1 MGELAT
7 KIRAKFPGDYDD
19 LSDAAL
25 ESKITAKF
33 PGVYDDLTAPK
44 TMGYTPADFEKAK
57 QSALDSQ
64 QAKTPLEKLKV
75 RAGDAVRSAS
85 PYVRPVVEGGLA
97 GLGALAGAASPV
109 PGGAVIGGAL
119 GYAGGKNIMDTV
131 SGDWAATPTEAA
143 TRTLADLG
151 TGATYEMGGQ
161 AAAPALSLLA
171 KGAGKVIKPVLGKLS
186 GVGENAVNEA
196 IQSGV
201 KGTRSINPMKSTTE
215 FDKAL
220 RGNTSGEEIV
230 SNARTALNGLK
241 EQRATAY
248 QTKLTEVEKNIQ
260 PIDLRPLKLDTIDLM
275 SKYNV
280 KVKNG
285 KIDTSRIAM
294 GKTGRNDISDI
305 IETVSSWGSKPG
317 DNTPL
322 GLDTLKRQL
331 DDFYSDSSQARQFVT
346 VLRNKV
352 KDTIT
357 TAVPEYAE
365 MTKGYAEATKLIK
378 DVESGLM
385 MKKQGLSGRITADQT
400 LRRLTSAMKDNFELR
415 KDLVDILGAKGNE
428 DLSGQIAGY
437 TMNTAIPR
445 GLAGTG
451 PALAG
456 QAAYA
461 HFVNPS
467 FWPVLAASSPRV
479 QGEFLRLFGKGLA
492 EGKRLAPMAG
502 AAARQTAI
510 SLTPQ
515 DSGNTK

>member
-1 MGELAT
+1 MA
-7 KIRAKFPGDYDD
+7 IRVQIQGRGQVAEFPDGTDPAII
-19 LSDAAL
+19 DAAIKRDYF
-25 ESKITAKF
+25 S
-33 PGVYDDLTAPK
+33 D
-44 TMGYTPADFEKAK
+44 MGATIQGNPAA
-57 QSALDSQ
+57 
-64 QAKTPLEKLKV
+64 
-75 RAGDAVRSAS
+75 SAS
-85 PYVRPVVEGGLA
+85 ETERMKQKFMQESGGTVERIKQNAKEWGKAAIPYVRPVVEGTLA
-97 GLGALAGAASPV
+97 GLGAVAGGIGAGPV
-109 PGGAVIGGAL
+109 GAVAGGAL

-131 SGDWAATPTEAA
+131 SGDWAKTPIYSAI
-143 TRTLADLG
+143 RTLKDLK
-151 TGATYEMGGQ
+151 TGAMYEMGGQ
-161 AAAPALSLLA
+161 AAGPVLGGLA
-171 KGAGKVIKPVLGKLS
+171 SVTGKVVKPLLGKLS
-186 GVGENAVNEA
+186 GVGQNAIEEA
-196 IQSGV
+196 IISGS
-201 KGTRSINPMKSTTE
+201 KSGESINPFKSTTE

-220 RGNTSGEEIV
+220 RGQTSGEEIV
-230 SNARTALNGLK
+230 DNARAALNSLK

-248 QTKLTEVEKNIQ
+248 QDKLSVIEQNIQ
-260 PIDLRPLKLDTIDLM
+260 PIDLRPLKMDVMDLM
-275 SKYNV
+275 NKYNV
-280 KVKNG
+280 KIVNG

-294 GKTGRNDISDI
+294 GKTGRNDIAEI
-305 IETVSSWGSKPG
+305 IDTISSWGTKQG

-346 VLRNKV
+346 TIRNKV

-357 TAVPEYAE
+357 TKVPEYAE

-385 MKKQGLSGRITADQT
+385 MRKQGLSGRITADQT

-415 KDLVDILGAKGNE
+415 KDLVDILGTKGNE

-479 QGEFLRLFGKGLA
+479 QGEFLRMFGRGMAGAK
-492 EGKRLAPMAG
+492 KLAPMA
-502 AAARQTAI
+502 ASAARQTAI
-510 SLTPQ
+510 TIDPLNQIQGATP
-515 DSGNTK
+515 